1 MRCKDSIQYLFGDCL
16 PGMMTDAPGC
26 RRPASVCKARFR
38 ACERDALRSM
48 VVAITITLIAA
59 GSVLAQVKPVGQQPK
74 DLTSLS
80 LDELMNVEVTSVSK
94 HEQRLMDAPAA
105 IYVITQEDIRRSGAT
120 SIAELL
126 RMVPGVQV
134 AKISAN
140 KWAITA
146 RGYNSEFSNKL
157 LVLIDGRSVYTPL
170 FAGVYWDVQDLIL
183 EDIERIEV
191 IRGPGA
197 TLWGANAVNG
207 VINIITKRARDTQGG
222 MITAG
227 AGNQERGFG
236 SIRYGSKIG
245 NGAYYRVYAKYFDR
259 DHSVDA
265 LGTDAADGWDVLRG
279 GFRLDWDVSKADS
292 LTVQGD
298 IYHGDIGQRLKQTL
312 AVPPFSSSFD
322 EQIGTEGGNVLA
334 RWSSVLSP
342 TSSLS
347 LQFYYDRTKRTE
359 LLLGEA
365 CDTWD
370 FDFQHSFAAPRNK
383 IVWGLGLRTTR
394 DDILSSF
401 MVVVDP
407 ASRTTGLFNLF
418 VQDEITL
425 IKNRLRLTIGSKLE
439 RNPYTG
445 FESQPSA
452 RLIWT
457 PKKEH
462 SVWMAISHANRT
474 PSRVERDM
482 RVNISVVPA
491 PDGPLTYFS
500 LFGNRDF
507 ESENLNA
514 YELGYRFQPA
524 NSFFFR
530 ISTFY
535 NDYYNMSRTDLGTP
549 FFETTP
555 QAAHLVIPLRLN
567 NGGTAK
573 TKGIEAAV
581 DWAVTTHWKLAAAY
595 SLFDRTT
602 DAGASVGGLGA
613 AGDSPRN
620 QFNIRSLLNF
630 SNKFELDAAVYYVD
644 KLATLAVPRYLRTDL
659 RFGWRLSEALD
670 VSFIGQD
677 IFDKRHVEFSG
688 SQLDFGS
695 KGIAVERSIFAKL
708 TWRF

>member
-1 MRCKDSIQYLFGDCL
+1 MRSMDLMQNLFGAWPTRL
-16 PGMMTDAPGC
+16 TTDAQGC
-26 RRPASVCKARFR
+26 RTRPSVRRARFR
-38 ACERDALRSM
+38 PAMILAF
-48 VVAITITLIAA
+48 TITLITA
-59 GSVLAQVKPVGQQPK
+59 GSVLAQVKKNGQLPK

-94 HEQRLMDAPAA
+94 HEQRLMDAPTA
-105 IYVITQEDIRRSGAT
+105 IYVITNEDIRRSGST

-126 RMVPGVQV
+126 RMVPGLQV
-134 AKISAN
+134 ARISAN
-140 KWAITA
+140 KWAITS

-170 FAGVYWDVQDLIL
+170 FAGVYWDIQDLIL

-197 TLWGANAVNG
+197 ALWGANAVNG

-236 SIRYGSKIG
+236 SIRYGSKMG
-245 NGAYYRVYAKYFDR
+245 HSAYYRVYAKYFDR
-259 DHSVDA
+259 NQSVDET
-265 LGTDAADGWDVLRG
+265 GRDSADGWDVLRG
-279 GFRLDWDVSKADS
+279 GFRFDWDISTADS

-334 RWSSVLSP
+334 RWSRVISP
-342 TSSLS
+342 ESSLS
-347 LQFYYDRTKRTE
+347 LQFYYDRTKRVE
-359 LLLGEA
+359 LLLGE
-365 CDTWD
+365 DRGTWD
-370 FDFQHSFAAPRNK
+370 FDFQHSFAAKRNS
-383 IVWGLGLRTTR
+383 IVWGAGLRSTR
-394 DDILSSF
+394 DDLLSSF
-401 MVVVDP
+401 TVVVDP
-407 ASRTTGLFNLF
+407 ASRTTRLFNLF
-418 VQDEITL
+418 IQDEITL
-425 IKNRLRLTIGSKLE
+425 VKNRLRLAVGTKFE

-452 RLIWT
+452 RMIWT
-457 PKKEH
+457 PRKEH
-462 SVWMAISHANRT
+462 SVWAAISHANRT

-482 RVNISVVPA
+482 RVNISVVPM

-524 NSFFFR
+524 SSFFFR
-530 ISTFY
+530 VSTFY
-535 NDYYNMSRTDLGTP
+535 NDYYNMSRTEIGAP

-555 QAAHLVIPLRLN
+555 QSAHLVIPLRLD

-573 TKGIEAAV
+573 TKGIEAAA

-602 DAGASVGGLGA
+602 DAGASVGGLGT

-620 QFNIRSLLNF
+620 QFNIRSLLNL
-630 SNKFELDAAVYYVD
+630 SNRFELDAAVYYVG
-644 KLATLAVPRYLRTDL
+644 KLAALEVPRYLRTDV
-659 RFGWRLSEALD
+659 RFGWRVSEALEM
-670 VSFIGQD
+670 SFVGQD
-677 IFDKRHVEFSG
+677 IFDKRHVEFGG

-695 KGIAVERSIFAKL
+695 RGIAVERSIFAKL